1 MRAQDLLPD
10 DTNQL
15 EMKGVNVRKG
25 TIGAF
30 LANARMLGDQNVSAA
45 ARAAA
50 ERDIIEALPALRA
63 IGLFDVLQIR
73 DPKLKDF
80 VDRH

>member
-10 DTNQL
+10 DSNQL

-30 LANARMLGDQNVSAA
+30 LANARVLRDQNVSAA
-45 ARAAA
+45 AHAAA

-63 IGLFDVLQIR
+63 IGLFEVLQIR